1 MTKKDKKA
9 LKDIATI
16 MIENNIVIEARMV
29 DKQIAIALVHPNEL
43 YMPYK
48 HELFGQQILDFLKG
62 E

>member
-16 MIENNIVIEARMV
+16 MIENDIVIEARLV
-29 DKQIAIALVHPNEL
+29 DTKIAIALVHPSEL
-43 YMPYK
+43 FMPCK